1 MTIKLKYTDKLLVI
15 EFENNEERDKII
27 DIFYLQRITEINNI
41 IIFKERDYK
50 IFNDSRYPDFKVKVK
65 KVK

>member
-27 DIFYLQRITEINNI
+27 DMFYLQRITEINNI